1 MIPLALVIFAF
12 FALAPAAAAADVP
25 PLQQVVSRLETV
37 YRETADFSA
46 HFSQETLLP
55 GGTAAEKSSGTVAI
69 KKPSKMRWNFSAPI
83 SQEIVLD
90 GTHVWIY
97 QPDQKQVVKRRQADA
112 FPPGSATN
120 FLAGIGRLREDFDPA
135 FALENRV
142 NQHGNILL
150 RLIPKQKDLTLTRVM
165 LEVDPKSWAVIRV
178 SLHDS
183 ARGTTT
189 IRFSRIAMNKGIP
202 DETFRFVPPK
212 GVTVVE

>member
-1 MIPLALVIFAF
+1 MILLALVIFAF
-12 FALAPAAAAADVP
+12 FALAVPAAAAQSLDE
-25 PLQQVVSRLETV
+25 VVTRLETV

-55 GGTAAEKSSGTVAI
+55 GGSAAEKAAGTVAI
-69 KKPSKMRWNFSAPI
+69 KKPSRMRWNFSAPI

-142 NQHGNILL
+142 NQRGNILL

-165 LEVDPKSWAVIRV
+165 LEVDPKSWAVVRV
-178 SLHDS
+178 SLHDT

-202 DETFRFVPPK
+202 DGTFRFVPPK

>member
-1 MIPLALVIFAF
+1 MAFPALVIFAL
-12 FALAPAAAAADVP
+12 FALASPAAAAPSLDE
-25 PLQQVVSRLETV
+25 VVTSLETV

-55 GGTAAEKSSGTVAI
+55 GGSSAEKAAGTVAI
-69 KKPSKMRWNFSAPI
+69 KKPSRMRWNFSAPI

-90 GTHVWIY
+90 GTYVWIY
-97 QPDQKQVVKRRQADA
+97 QPDQHQVVKRRQADA

-142 NQHGNILL
+142 NQRGNILL

-165 LEVDPKSWAVIRV
+165 LEVDPKSYAVVRV

-212 GVTVVE
+212 GVAVVE

>member
-12 FALAPAAAAADVP
+12 FALAPGAAAAAPSLDE
-25 PLQQVVSRLETV
+25 VVTRLETV

-142 NQHGNILL
+142 NQRGNILL

-165 LEVDPKSWAVIRV
+165 LEVDPKSYAVVRV

>member
-1 MIPLALVIFAF
+1 MILLALVIFAF
-12 FALAPAAAAADVP
+12 FSLAPPAAAAPSLDE
-25 PLQQVVSRLETV
+25 VVTRLETV

-46 HFSQETLLP
+46 HFSQETILP
-55 GGTAAEKSSGTVAI
+55 GGSAAEKAAGTVAI
-69 KKPSKMRWNFSAPI
+69 KKPSRMRWNFSAPI

-142 NQHGNILL
+142 NQRGNILL
-150 RLIPKQKDLTLTRVM
+150 RLIPKQKDLTLTRVI
-165 LEVDPKSWAVIRV
+165 LEVDPKSWAVVRV

-212 GVTVVE
+212 GVAVVE

>member
-1 MIPLALVIFAF
+1 MFFSLAP
-12 FALAPAAAAADVP
+12 PAAAAQSLDE
-25 PLQQVVSRLETV
+25 VVSRLETV

-55 GGTAAEKSSGTVAI
+55 GGSAAEKTSGTVAI

-97 QPDQKQVVKRRQADA
+97 QPDQKQVVKRRQAEA

-150 RLIPKQKDLTLTRVM
+150 RLIPKRKDLTLTRVM
-165 LEVDPKSWAVIRV
+165 LEVDPKSWAVVRV

-202 DETFRFVPPK
+202 DERFRFVPPK
-212 GVTVVE
+212 GTAVVE